1 MSTEWTNTIVV
12 SAVNLV
18 EGGTFT
24 ILQECL
30 SALSSSEIAE
40 KYRVVALVHGKENLP
55 SRGIEYIEYPKAKK
69 SYFYRMYYE
78 YFAFKKVSDRLKP
91 RLWLSLHDM
100 SPRVKAGTQAVY
112 MHNPTPF
119 YKPKY
124 RDWKYVPINAI
135 WAYLYKYLYQINIHS
150 NKYLIVQQQWIRHE
164 FSKMFVFPEKRI
176 IVARPENENTLTD
189 GISAATETTNDVYT
203 FFFPALPRVFKNHD
217 VVCEAAG
224 ILESRGVK
232 NVKIILT
239 IDGTENGYAKNIKE
253 KYSRISSIEFAGI
266 IPKNRMLNIYKNVD
280 CLLFPSKLE
289 TWGLPLSEFKIYG
302 KPMLVA
308 DLPYAHETTSG
319 AHYVSFFNPDDADE
333 LANKMESLVNN
344 DKAFLHEVP
353 ALQLEEPNVSTWEE
367 LIRILLN

>member
-1 MSTEWTNTIVV
+1 MNKEWNNTIVV

-30 SALSSSEIAE
+30 SALPSSEIAE
-40 KYRVVALVHGKENLP
+40 KYRVVALGHGKENLS

-135 WAYLYKYLYQINIHS
+135 WVYLYKFLYQINIHS
-150 NKYLIVQQQWIRHE
+150 NKYLIVQQQWIMHE

-176 IVARPENENTLTD
+176 IVARPENENTLQM
-189 GISAATETTNDVYT
+189 GLVLQPKQLIMY
-203 FFFPALPRVFKNHD
+203 
-217 VVCEAAG
+217 
-224 ILESRGVK
+224 ILSSSQLCQEF
-232 NVKIILT
+232 L
-239 IDGTENGYAKNIKE
+239 
-253 KYSRISSIEFAGI
+253 RI
-266 IPKNRMLNIYKNVD
+266 MT
-280 CLLFPSKLE
+280 LFVRRQE
-289 TWGLPLSEFKIYG
+289 Y
-302 KPMLVA
+302 
-308 DLPYAHETTSG
+308 
-319 AHYVSFFNPDDADE
+319 
-333 LANKMESLVNN
+333 
-344 DKAFLHEVP
+344 
-353 ALQLEEPNVSTWEE
+353 
-367 LIRILLN
+367 

>member
-1 MSTEWTNTIVV
+1 M
-12 SAVNLV
+12 
-18 EGGTFT
+18 
-24 ILQECL
+24 
-30 SALSSSEIAE
+30 
-40 KYRVVALVHGKENLP
+40 
-55 SRGIEYIEYPKAKK
+55 
-69 SYFYRMYYE
+69 
-78 YFAFKKVSDRLKP
+78 
-91 RLWLSLHDM
+91 
-100 SPRVKAGTQAVY
+100 
-112 MHNPTPF
+112 
-119 YKPKY
+119 
-124 RDWKYVPINAI
+124 
-135 WAYLYKYLYQINIHS
+135 
-150 NKYLIVQQQWIRHE
+150 
-164 FSKMFVFPEKRI
+164 
-176 IVARPENENTLTD
+176 
-189 GISAATETTNDVYT
+189 
-203 FFFPALPRVFKNHD
+203 PRVFKNHD